1 MHHRRLAV
9 LSVVATLFLPAAA
22 QAGHR
27 PLDTAVKGPV
37 QQDGAALNMEVVGHT
52 DIGGR
57 GYNAD
62 VWVHEDH
69 AYVGSW
75 GFSETKTGGKQRF
88 CPNDGVA
95 VIDSSTPSNP
105 TEVSTLDSPP
115 GTSAEDVV
123 VFTAQ
128 YGPMAGSDIAA
139 VGIQVCGGS
148 RYNMDFKRG
157 LQLFDVTDPAR
168 PVEIGFLGTG
178 CCTRGL
184 HELEVQHR
192 TDLGRTFVYA
202 SVPASE
208 YDDVMSPSG
217 YRDRAGRGD
226 FRLLDVTNPKAPLAV
241 SDWGVVHDGDLET
254 MGQELGCDPD
264 PVYGHSVEPS
274 ADGTLGFVAY
284 WDTGF
289 VALDL
294 SNPAT
299 PTYLGDTDYDADE
312 DGDAHSSQWDE
323 GREILFS
330 ADEDFCKTSGPDTE
344 KGFGYLRAW
353 DYSDLSDPV
362 QIGEYRTPNSSGSKD
377 VRAGDYTI
385 HNPLIVGTDLY
396 ISWYTDGIRV
406 VNAAHPRNLTEV
418 AYFVPPSA
426 KNPVQPSQRGTLTN
440 ATQVWGVAHD
450 DASDL
455 VYASDMNSGLW
466 IVRRTGP

>member
-1 MHHRRLAV
+1 
-9 LSVVATLFLPAAA
+9 
-22 QAGHR
+22 
-27 PLDTAVKGPV
+27 
-37 QQDGAALNMEVVGHT
+37 MEVVGHT

-62 VWVHEDH
+62 VWVHKDH

-75 GFSETKTGGKQRF
+75 GFSDQNTGGEQRF

-95 VIDSSTPSNP
+95 VIDSSDPTDP
-105 TEVSTLDSPP
+105 TEVSTLRSPE
-115 GTSAEDVV
+115 GTSAEDVT

-128 YGPMAGSDIAA
+128 YGPMAGRDIAA

-148 RYNMDFKRG
+148 RYDTSFQRG
-157 LQLFDVTDPAR
+157 LQLFDVTDPAD
-168 PVEIGFLGTG
+168 PDELGFLDTG

-192 TDLGRTFVYA
+192 ADLGRTFVYA
-202 SVPASE
+202 SVPAGE
-208 YDDVMSPSG
+208 YPDALSPSG
-217 YRDRAGRGD
+217 VRDQQGRGD
-226 FRLLDVTNPKAPLAV
+226 FRLLEVTDPENPV
-241 SDWGVVHDGDLET
+241 EISDWGVVKNTGGPL
-254 MGQELGCDPD
+254 GPGLGCDPD
-264 PVYGHSVEPS
+264 PIYGHSVEPS
-274 ADGTLGFVAY
+274 ADGQLAFVAY
-284 WDTGF
+284 WDSGF

-294 SNPAT
+294 SDPEN
-299 PTYLGDTDYDADE
+299 PTYLGDTDYGADE

-406 VNAAHPRNLTEV
+406 VNAADPRNLREV